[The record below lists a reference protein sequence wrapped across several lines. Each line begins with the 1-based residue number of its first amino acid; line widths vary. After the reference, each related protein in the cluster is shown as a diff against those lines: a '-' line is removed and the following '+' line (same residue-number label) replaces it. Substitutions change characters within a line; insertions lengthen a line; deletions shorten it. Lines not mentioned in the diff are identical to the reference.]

1 MGDEARIELVVN
13 GRPAVVAA
21 GRSDTLL
28 DLLRDR
34 LGLTGVKN
42 GCAQGDCGCCTSGS
56 SLTDRPSTSLRFTS
70 RASRPPGSSPFLGW
84 WISGVLTPM

>member
-34 LGLTGVKN
+34 LGLTGRGWDRVRRVARTIADLE
-42 GCAQGDCGCCTSGS
+42 GTGIVAGDHVAEAMT
-56 SLTDRPSTSLRFTS
+56 LRG
-70 RASRPPGSSPFLGW
+70 AA
-84 WISGVLTPM
+84 

>member
-42 GCAQGDCGCCTSGS
+42 GCAQGDCGCCTVLLDG
-56 SLTDRPSTSLRFTS
+56 RP
-70 RASRPPGSSPFLGW
+70 AKACM
-84 WISGVLTPM
+84 TPARKAARKTVTTI